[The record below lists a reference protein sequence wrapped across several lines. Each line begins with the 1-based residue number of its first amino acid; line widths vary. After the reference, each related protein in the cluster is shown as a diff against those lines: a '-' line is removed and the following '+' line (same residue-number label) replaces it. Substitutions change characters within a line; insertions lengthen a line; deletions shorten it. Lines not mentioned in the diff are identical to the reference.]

1 MFLFFNFEQSG
12 TLVMWPSRD
21 QVMWPSRV
29 AYPGT
34 AFLIVVFLST
44 RDASAIILHNRWTD
58 SSNLKIYSWCKIGL
72 RIAYLSYA
80 DNKVHGVNMR
90 PISGR
95 QDSGGPHVGPMKFA
109 IWGHSL
115 MGLLNTVLI
124 EYRGSS
130 IYWYV
135 TAIWLW
141 ISFLSTILVYIII
154 CKYWGNS
161 RHVNIV
167 DSHLRYFDNGV
178 EETMFPFNR
187 GPVKI

>member
-1 MFLFFNFEQSG
+1 MLKIRRPLGRLSFNMG
-12 TLVMWPSRD
+12 ITIPCKTV
-21 QVMWPSRV
+21 
-29 AYPGT
+29 
-34 AFLIVVFLST
+34 FLIETAPRFL
-44 RDASAIILHNRWTD
+44 RKLLLHNRWTD
-58 SSNLKIYSWCKIGL
+58 SSHLKIYSWCKIGL

-95 QDSGGPHVGPMKFA
+95 QDSGGPHVGSMKFA

-115 MGLLNTVLI
+115 MGLSNTVLI
-124 EYRGSS
+124 VYRGSS

-167 DSHLRYFDNGV
+167 DSHLRHFDNGF
-178 EETMFPFNR
+178 EENMFPFNR